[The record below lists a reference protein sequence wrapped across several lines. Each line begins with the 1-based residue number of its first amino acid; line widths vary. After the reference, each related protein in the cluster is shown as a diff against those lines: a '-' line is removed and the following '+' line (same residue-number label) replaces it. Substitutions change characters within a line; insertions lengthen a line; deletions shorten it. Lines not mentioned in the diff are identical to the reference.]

1 MEINLAIEPI
11 GTSDSGQDVFLF
23 KSQYD
28 SVVDGPKE
36 WRDLQTSSGV
46 NFKWDPESTYIQKPP
61 YFEDFQS
68 NPETRSD
75 IANARVLV
83 YMEDSVTTDHISPAG
98 SIPPSAPAGQILS
111 GNDVP
116 RREYN
121 SFGSRRGNHDVMV
134 RGTFGNIRLRNKLA
148 SDMEGDWTTHFPT
161 EQLMRIY
168 EASEQ
173 YREENVP
180 LIIIAGKEYGTGSS
194 RDWAAK
200 GPMLLGVRTV
210 IAQSFERIHRSN
222 LIGMGV
228 LPLVFKDGESAE
240 SLGLDGTES
249 FNIPGV
255 ATSVEPSSTVSVTAI
270 SKDGKVTK
278 FETLARIDTAIENEY
293 YRHGG
298 LLPYVLRQMI
308 Q

>member
-1 MEINLAIEPI
+1 
-11 GTSDSGQDVFLF
+11 
-23 KSQYD
+23 
-28 SVVDGPKE
+28 
-36 WRDLQTSSGV
+36 
-46 NFKWDPESTYIQKPP
+46 
-61 YFEDFQS
+61 
-68 NPETRSD
+68 
-75 IANARVLV
+75 
-83 YMEDSVTTDHISPAG
+83 
-98 SIPPSAPAGQILS
+98 
-111 GNDVP
+111 
-116 RREYN
+116 
-121 SFGSRRGNHDVMV
+121 
-134 RGTFGNIRLRNKLA
+134 
-148 SDMEGDWTTHFPT
+148 MEGDWTTHFPS
-161 EQLMRIY
+161 EQSMRIY
-168 EASEQ
+168 DASEQ

-200 GPMLLGVRTV
+200 GPMLLGVRAV

-249 FNIPGV
+249 FDIPGV
-255 ATSVEPSSTVSVTAI
+255 STSVEPSSTVTISAT

-278 FETLARIDTAIENEY
+278 FEALLRIDTAIENEY

>member
-1 MEINLAIEPI
+1 
-11 GTSDSGQDVFLF
+11 
-23 KSQYD
+23 
-28 SVVDGPKE
+28 
-36 WRDLQTSSGV
+36 
-46 NFKWDPESTYIQKPP
+46 
-61 YFEDFQS
+61 
-68 NPETRSD
+68 
-75 IANARVLV
+75 
-83 YMEDSVTTDHISPAG
+83 
-98 SIPPSAPAGQILS
+98 
-111 GNDVP
+111 
-116 RREYN
+116 
-121 SFGSRRGNHDVMV
+121 
-134 RGTFGNIRLRNKLA
+134 
-148 SDMEGDWTTHFPT
+148 
-161 EQLMRIY
+161 
-168 EASEQ
+168 
-173 YREENVP
+173 
-180 LIIIAGKEYGTGSS
+180 
-194 RDWAAK
+194 
-200 GPMLLGVRTV
+200 MLLGVRTV

-249 FNIPGV
+249 FDIPGV